1 MQRLHDNG
9 EQQGMA
15 TILAHIQIKPGK
27 EARFEELQGSL
38 WRDTKAN
45 EPRTTRYEF
54 FRGEKE
60 GSYYGLLSFEDF
72 QAFLIHQSSDAHEEF
87 GAQFGDVV
95 DGIQIE
101 WIDAIEGANDLT
113 PNAPQDAPPGATE
126 LQQKYA
132 KSYAIRMAD
141 WWDALRNKGK

>member
-1 MQRLHDNG
+1 
-9 EQQGMA
+9 MA

-27 EARFEELQGSL
+27 EARFEALQSAL
-38 WRDTKAN
+38 WRTTHAT

-54 FRGEKE
+54 FRGEVD

-72 QAFLIHQSSDAHEEF
+72 QAFLVHQSSDAHEEF
-87 GAQFGDVV
+87 GAEFADVV
-95 DGIQIE
+95 QDIRIE
-101 WIDAIEGANDLT
+101 WVDAIEGANSLT
-113 PNAPQDAPPGATE
+113 PNAPQDAPPGASD

-141 WWDALRNKGK
+141 WWSALRKGK

>member
-1 MQRLHDNG
+1 
-9 EQQGMA
+9 MA

-38 WRDTKAN
+38 WRTTHAT

-54 FRGEKE
+54 FRGEQE

-95 DGIQIE
+95 AGIRIE
-101 WIDAIEGANDLT
+101 WVDAVAGANKLT

-132 KSYAIRMAD
+132 KDYAIRMAD
-141 WWDALRNKGK
+141 WWKALRK